1 VAEQTSTPETT
12 TTDPSDELE
21 RLRILVHAG
30 IALNSE
36 LSLDSLLQRLVDT
49 AAMLT
54 GARYA
59 ALGVIDRGGHS
70 LERFLTTGIDENT
83 HAAIGELP
91 RGRGILGV
99 LIRDAKPLRLHDI
112 AEDARSVGFPRNHPP
127 MRTFLGVPIVLR
139 GVAYGNLYLTE
150 KAGGADF
157 TAADEEL
164 TQLLAAQAAVA
175 IENARLY
182 ESSTRWLR
190 QLESLNE
197 IGNALASEVDLEP
210 LLTLVA
216 KRMQEL
222 VEARIVLIAL
232 PDDDGSLT
240 VVAAAGAGDLLG
252 MRLEAGSTKVGRVL
266 QRGSIERVDAVV
278 DDPEIDQRVARELG
292 ISTAIYLP
300 LVVRGR
306 PLGVVAVHDRLSPD
320 ARFHEDDVRLAES
333 LVARAAIAV
342 DLSER
347 VSRDALRRVVDA
359 QELERARLA
368 RELHDETGQALTSI
382 LLGLKHLDEVIDTD
396 TGREATAAL
405 RELVVSTLQD
415 VRRLAVELRPSALDD
430 FGLVPAIER
439 LAGTLAEQSEL
450 VVDVEARLGDQRLP
464 PEAETALYRIV
475 QEALTNVVKHA
486 SARRVSITLVRKEG
500 FAVVVVEDDGRGF
513 ERDAT
518 RPGSLGFV
526 GMRERLELVGGR
538 LTVESA
544 PGAGTTIAAEV
555 PLTRTPPERG
565 G

>member
-1 VAEQTSTPETT
+1 MPEQARTSETAT
-12 TTDPSDELE
+12 SDPRDELE

-36 LSLDSLLQRLVDT
+36 LSLDALLQRLVET
-49 AAMLT
+49 AAELT

-59 ALGVIDRGGHS
+59 ALGVIDRAGQS
-70 LERFLTTGIDENT
+70 LERFFTAGIDEET
-83 HAAIGELP
+83 RSAIGDVP
-91 RGRGILGV
+91 SGRGILGV
-99 LIRDAKPLRLHDI
+99 LIREARPLRLRDI
-112 AEDARSVGFPRNHPP
+112 AEDPRSVGFPRNHPP
-127 MRTFLGVPIVLR
+127 MRSFLGVPIVLR

-150 KAGGADF
+150 KADGAEF
-157 TAADEEL
+157 SAADEEL

-197 IGNALASEVDLEP
+197 IGNALASEVELGP
-210 LLTLVA
+210 LLDLVA
-216 KRMQEL
+216 RRMQEL
-222 VEARIVLIAL
+222 VEGRIVLIAL
-232 PDDDGSLT
+232 PDGEGGLA
-240 VVAAAGAGDLLG
+240 VAAAAGGEDLVG
-252 MRLEAGSTKVGRVL
+252 MRLEAGSTKMGRIL
-266 QRGSIERVDAVV
+266 ERGSSERVDAVV
-278 DDPEIDQRVARELG
+278 DDPEIDQRLARELG
-292 ISTAIYLP
+292 ITSAIYLP
-300 LVVRGR
+300 LAVRGK
-306 PLGVVAVHDRLSPD
+306 PLGVVAVHDRLGGSAHFD
-320 ARFHEDDVRLAES
+320 EDDVRLAET

-382 LLGLKHLDEVIDTD
+382 LLGLKHLDDVIETD
-396 TGREATAAL
+396 DARVATAAL
-405 RELVVSTLQD
+405 RELVVTTLQD

-450 VVDVEARLGDQRLP
+450 VVDLEARLGEQRLP
-464 PEAETALYRIV
+464 AEAETALYRIV

-500 FAVVVVEDDGRGF
+500 FAVVVVEDDGLGF
-513 ERDAT
+513 DPRTT
-518 RPGSLGFV
+518 RTGSLGFV
-526 GMRERLELVGGR
+526 GMRERVELVGGR

-555 PLTRTPPERG
+555 PVTRTPPEHAG
-565 G
+565 